1 MGRMN
6 RNDPIWLVGA
16 LLLAG
21 VLSAPA
27 RAQETQTETWRKVR
41 EAQFAGRTFEADADQ
56 VVSLEA
62 PNRAEDAAVVPILIH
77 AVQPQQPQRW
87 IRRIYLV
94 IDKNPSPLGA
104 VFTLTPDS
112 GRADIETRIRIEDY
126 TWVRAIAEMQDGKLY
141 MTMKYVKAA
150 GGCSAP
156 AGKDLEAA
164 MARLGRMKIRTEG
177 GVQLDQPNLVELM
190 ISHPNDSGL
199 AMDQLTRTYAPPHFV
214 RSIEV
219 RHDGKM
225 VMSADMDFSI
235 SENPNFR
242 FYFVPGSGGELD
254 AKVIDNKDLEF
265 TASVRLDSPR
275 VEPPPRYAE
284 GVKAEFFTVV
294 RFSLR

>member
-1 MGRMN
+1 MINTN
-6 RNDPIWLVGA
+6 RIWLAAA

-21 VLSAPA
+21 LVSAPA
-27 RAQETQTETWRKVR
+27 RAQDTETETWRKVR
-41 EAQFAGRTFEADADQ
+41 EAQFGGRAFEQSSDQ

-77 AVQPQQPQRW
+77 AVQAQDPDRW

-141 MTMKYVKAA
+141 MAMKYVKAS

-156 AGKDLEAA
+156 AGKDMEASL
-164 MARLGRMKIRTEG
+164 ARLGRMKFRTDG
-177 GVQLDQPNLVELM
+177 SVQLNQPNLAELM
-190 ISHPNDSGL
+190 ISHPNLSGL
-199 AMDQLTRTYAPPHFV
+199 AMDQVTRLYAPPRFV
-214 RSIEV
+214 RTVQVSYA
-219 RHDGKM
+219 GKP
-225 VMSADMDFSI
+225 VMSADVDFTI

-242 FYFVPGSGGELD
+242 FYFVPRADGEL
-254 AKVIDNKDLEF
+254 
-265 TASVRLDSPR
+265 
-275 VEPPPRYAE
+275 
-284 GVKAEFFTVV
+284 KAEVV
-294 RFSLR
+294 DSNNATFETSFAIRSGAAAGS

>member
-1 MGRMN
+1 MN
-6 RNDPIWLVGA
+6 RNDPIWWVGA

-27 RAQETQTETWRKVR
+27 RAQETQTEIWRKVR
-41 EAQFAGRTFEADADQ
+41 EAQFAGRSFEADADQ

-77 AVQPQQPQRW
+77 AVQLQQPQRW
-87 IRRIYLV
+87 IRKIYLV

-190 ISHPNDSGL
+190 ISHPNVSGL
-199 AMDQLTRTYAPPHFV
+199 AMDQVTRLYAPPRFV
-214 RSIEV
+214 RTVQVSYA
-219 RHDGKM
+219 GKP
-225 VMSADMDFSI
+225 VMSADIDFTI

-242 FYFVPGSGGELD
+242 FYFVPHADG
-254 AKVIDNKDLEF
+254 DL
-265 TASVRLDSPR
+265 
-275 VEPPPRYAE
+275 
-284 GVKAEFFTVV
+284 KAEVV
-294 RFSLR
+294 DSSNATFETSFAVRSAVAAGS